1 MKTKAEMKVLVL
13 NSGSSSVKYQFIDLK
28 DRVVLAKG
36 LIDRVGMS
44 DSVVTHERYDGDKI
58 KISAEVLDHQ
68 TAIEYVLAVLL
79 SKNHGVIQDKTEIDA
94 VGHRVVH
101 GGESF
106 SESVLVD
113 EKVMDEVRENIELA
127 PLHNPHNLRGIQ
139 AVLKHLPG
147 TPQVAVFDTAF
158 HQKMPPYAFLYG
170 IPYLLYRRYKIRRYG
185 FHGTSHF
192 YVSRRAAELL
202 GKPIEKLKLITTHL
216 GNGCSMAAVDGGV
229 SVDTSMGFT
238 PLEGLLMGTRSGDL
252 DPQIILHIVGRE
264 GLSLAEANTLLN
276 KHSGLLGISGLTSDM
291 REIITEK
298 KAGNKQAE
306 LAFEV
311 FTYRIRKYIGSYA
324 AVMGGVDAIVFTG
337 GIGEN
342 SPDVRAESCKGLE
355 FLGVSIDAGRNN
367 SEEKE
372 KLISADS
379 SKVKVFALP
388 TNEELVIA
396 LDTARI
402 VEGARHPAAHPD
414 HQRDGISSGKVEHEK
429 INSNR

>member
-1 MKTKAEMKVLVL
+1 MKILVL
-13 NSGSSSVKYQFIDLK
+13 NSGSSSVKYQFINAK
-28 DRVVLAKG
+28 DRFVLAKG
-36 LIDRVGMS
+36 IIDRVGMS
-44 DSVVTHERYDGDKI
+44 DSVVTHERYDGDKV

-68 TAIEYVLAVLL
+68 TAIEYVLAFLL
-79 SKNHGVIQDKTEIDA
+79 SKNHGVIQDKSEIDA

-106 SESVLVD
+106 SQSVLID
-113 EKVMDEVRENIELA
+113 EKVMDDIRENIELA

-158 HQKMPPYAFLYG
+158 HQGMPPYAFLYG

-185 FHGTSHF
+185 FHGTSHQ
-192 YVSRRAAELL
+192 YVSERAAELL
-202 GKPIEKLKLITTHL
+202 GKPIEKLRIITAHL
-216 GNGCSMAAVDGGV
+216 GNGCSMAAVDRGV

-252 DPQIILHIVGRE
+252 DPSIILHIVGRE

-291 REIITEK
+291 REIISERK
-298 KAGNKQAE
+298 NGNKQAD
-306 LAFEV
+306 LAFQV
-311 FTYRIRKYIGSYA
+311 FTYRIKKYIGSYVA
-324 AVMGGVDAIVFTG
+324 AMGGVDAVVFTG

-342 SPDVRAESCKGLE
+342 SPDVRAASCTGLE
-355 FLGVSIDAGRNN
+355 FFGIQIDEAKN
-367 SEEKE
+367 SSQVTEKI
-372 KLISADS
+372 ISSDS
-379 SKVKVFALP
+379 SKVKVMALP

-396 LDTARI
+396 LDTMRI
-402 VEGARHPAAHPD
+402 VNK
-414 HQRDGISSGKVEHEK
+414 S
-429 INSNR
+429 